1 MNDIFNKPD
10 YIKEEIVTSNIPN
23 LGKAKYGKIT
33 KIHLDVDYQIYNTS
47 PIVSMETEFEKFDVD
62 TSHAGISRK
71 IHVSVGDV
79 VSEGDALVTIK
90 TQSKKSLLIEQLEE
104 NLWTQSA

>member
-71 IHVSVGDV
+71 FMFPL
-79 VSEGDALVTIK
+79 EMWFRK
-90 TQSKKSLLIEQLEE
+90 EMLL
-104 NLWTQSA
+104 